1 MRPNATGD
9 RGAGREGE
17 IETWLR
23 GPVPGVDRSLQP
35 AAHAL
40 LQAREDLTR
49 VVSTLTEADLWKRP
63 GGAAPP
69 GFHVKH
75 AMGSLDR
82 LMTYARGE
90 ELSPEQRAAYERER
104 EPGEAASALLTL
116 AQRTIDA
123 ALEVVKQTGPEELF
137 EARAIGRARLPST
150 VLGVLVHAGE
160 HTARHV
166 GQLITTVMVIRG

>member
-1 MRPNATGD
+1 MRPTTGD
-9 RGAGREGE
+9 RGAEREAG

-40 LQAREDLTR
+40 LHAREDLTR
-49 VVSTLTEADLWKRP
+49 VIPTLTDAELWQGA
-63 GGAAPP
+63 GGAAPH

-82 LMTYARGE
+82 LMTYARGD
-90 ELSPEQRAAYERER
+90 ELSSEQRAAYERER
-104 EPGEAASALLTL
+104 EPGEPASALLAL

-123 ALEVVKQTGPEELF
+123 ALEVVKRTGPEELF
-137 EARAIGRARLPST
+137 EARAIGRA
-150 VLGVLVHAGE
+150 
-160 HTARHV
+160 
-166 GQLITTVMVIRG
+166 